1 MFLLFIHGSKKAAGD
16 GVFCGFD
23 AVFGPHQILHQA
35 LRYTHVLGEILI
47 NSYIYSM
54 ELIITKLNRGLCI
67 PTAMKARNRARSIWM
82 LSDLQMPDLWVFILL
97 CSHNG
102 VCHSL
107 ITKPLDQLRAR

>member
-47 NSYIYSM
+47 NSNIYSM
-54 ELIITKLNRGLCI
+54 E
-67 PTAMKARNRARSIWM
+67 
-82 LSDLQMPDLWVFILL
+82 LWVFILL

-102 VCHSL
+102 VCHSF